1 MTWERKKSIFPINPG
16 DNRQNI
22 KTKKMEIQ
30 KMKVSEIGQI
40 KHNAKKGKEIE
51 NKPTKAERNKL
62 KALRKFKRNN
72 S

>member
-1 MTWERKKSIFPINPG
+1 
-16 DNRQNI
+16 
-22 KTKKMEIQ
+22 MEIE

-40 KHNAKKGKEIE
+40 KHNAKKGKETE
-51 NKPTKAERNKL
+51 NKPTKAERQKL